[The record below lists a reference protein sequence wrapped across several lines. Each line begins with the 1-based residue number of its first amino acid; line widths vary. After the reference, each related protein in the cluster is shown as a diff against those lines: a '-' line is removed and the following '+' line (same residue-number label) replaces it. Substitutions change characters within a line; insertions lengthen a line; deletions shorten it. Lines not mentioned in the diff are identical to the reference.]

1 MRSGKAAFAACRKQL
16 AALGRRY
23 FLGRGQRPTG
33 AVRRDEA
40 SAGIRREER
49 PSEARRRCRI
59 PSAPLRQDRAFWG
72 NPQALVG
79 VLAAAGNF
87 VTAAAARRFWKKAR
101 GRQSGPFSP

>member
-1 MRSGKAAFAACRKQL
+1 
-16 AALGRRY
+16 
-23 FLGRGQRPTG
+23 
-33 AVRRDEA
+33 
-40 SAGIRREER
+40 
-49 PSEARRRCRI
+49 
-59 PSAPLRQDRAFWG
+59 LRQDRAFWG